1 MRTIPKTRV
10 SDIQPLIAPTGG
22 IDDTSPLADMGEQY
36 ALRMVNLFPESG
48 ALRVRKGY
56 REHVTNLPS
65 PARTLV
71 AYLGVDELYDRLFAC
86 TDSGIYDVTASQDG
100 ATLEIALTNGDCQW
114 TQFTNIAG
122 NFLIVCNGIDPAVIY
137 NGTTWTVMTEV
148 ATVPEADAPG
158 KLVGLDPA
166 TIVDVHVHKNRIWFA
181 ERDSSVLYFLPVNA
195 LAGELGVLNLSF
207 SMGGWTNCMFTWTMD
222 AAESTDDLFIAQ
234 SSEGEIFAYT
244 GMVPDDPADWR
255 RVARYSI
262 GAPLG
267 RKSVAPYNG
276 DHLMMTK
283 YGLVSFSK
291 LVGGQTSQGDQHG
304 TASGRIS
311 RTINDIVRGRQNS
324 EGWEVVNAPSFQY
337 IILSL
342 PEYSGEAPYQFVMN
356 SLTGAWTTFDLP
368 AETFIEYKGL
378 LYFAD
383 SVGTVFRHGDSDMDN
398 VALDG
403 MSADAIVSG
412 FQQAFYYFGTPGQ
425 SKHYKLIRPIFETA
439 VTPQF
444 VLDISTDFSSD
455 GGLADLPVPALVEQE
470 GVFWDDADWD
480 EDIWV
485 QRLDVHQ
492 DWIGLRGAGYCASL
506 SVRISSTEETRYVA
520 SNWVVEGGMGL

>member
-1 MRTIPKTRV
+1 MRSTPKTRV
-10 SDIQPLIAPTGG
+10 SDIYPLIAPTGG

-36 ALRMVNLFPESG
+36 ALKMVNLFPESG

-56 REHVTNLPS
+56 REHVKNLPN
-65 PARTLV
+65 AAMTLV
-71 AYLGVDELYDRLFAC
+71 KYLGVNELYDRLFAC
-86 TDSGIYDVTASQDG
+86 TESGIYDVTVSQDG
-100 ATLEIALTNGDCQW
+100 ATKVADLTNGDCQW
-114 TQFTNIAG
+114 TQATNVAG
-122 NFLIVCNGIDPAVIY
+122 NFLIVCNGIDPALIY
-137 NGTTWTVMTEV
+137 NGTAWTVMEEV

-158 KLVGLDPA
+158 KIVGLDPA
-166 TIVDVHVHKNRIWFA
+166 LITDVHVHKNRVWFA
-181 ERDSSVLYFLPVNA
+181 ERDSSTVYYLPTNQM
-195 LAGELGVLNLSF
+195 AGKVTAFPLNF
-207 SMGGWTNCMFTWTMD
+207 SEGGWTNCLFTWTMD
-222 AAESTDDLFIAQ
+222 AGDSVDDLLVIQ
-234 SSEGEIFAYT
+234 SSNGELFAYS
-244 GMVPDDPADWR
+244 GIDPNTDWQ

-276 DHLMMTK
+276 DHLMMTR

-291 LVGGQTSQGDQHG
+291 LVGGAHSQGDQHG

-311 RTINDIVRGRQNS
+311 RTINGIVRGRQNS
-324 EGWEVVNAPSFQY
+324 EGWEVVNAPAFQY

-383 SVGTVFRHGDSDMDN
+383 AVGTVYRHGDADMDN
-398 VALDG
+398 VSLDG
-403 MSADAIVSG
+403 TSAESIVSG
-412 FQQAFYYFGTPGQ
+412 FQQAFFYFGTPSQ
-425 SKHYKLIRPIFETA
+425 PKHYKLIRPVFETA
-439 VTPQF
+439 MVPQF

-455 GGLADLPVPALVEQE
+455 GGLGDLPIPALIEQE
-470 GVFWDDADWD
+470 GVFWDSADWD

-485 QRLDVHQ
+485 QRMDVHQ
-492 DWIGLRGAGYCASL
+492 DWIGLKGAGYCASL

>member
-36 ALRMVNLFPESG
+36 ALKMVNLFPESG

-56 REHVTNLPS
+56 REHVTNLPD

-71 AYLGVDELYDRLFAC
+71 AYLGIDELYDRLFAC
-86 TDSGIYDVTASQDG
+86 TDTGIYDVTNSQDG

-137 NGTTWTVMTEV
+137 NGTSWTVMTEV

-166 TIVDVHVHKNRIWFA
+166 TIVDVHVHMNRIWFA
-181 ERDSSVLYFLPVNA
+181 ERDSTTVYYLSTNQM
-195 LAGELGVLNLSF
+195 AGKATPFPLSF
-207 SMGGWTNCMFTWTMD
+207 AEGGWTNCLFTWTMD
-222 AAESTDDLFIAQ
+222 AGDSIDDLLVIQ
-234 SSEGEIFAYT
+234 SSNGELFAYS
-244 GMVPDDPADWR
+244 GIDPNTDWQ

-291 LVGGQTSQGDQHG
+291 LVGGAHSQGDQRG

-324 EGWEVVNAPSFQY
+324 EGWEVVNAPAFQY
-337 IILSL
+337 IVLSL

-383 SVGTVFRHGDSDMDN
+383 AVGTVFRHGDADMDN
-398 VALDG
+398 VSLDG
-403 MSADAIVSG
+403 MSAQSIVSG
-412 FQQAFYYFGTPGQ
+412 FQQAFFYFGTPSQ

-439 VTPQF
+439 MVPQF

-470 GVFWDDADWD
+470 GVFWDDAEWD